1 MRGKQGNLLNKTG
14 RLIWSERIQKD
25 QIKFN
30 QLKNKV
36 SLTRSQSWNLMLVV
50 FKSVS
55 VRNES
60 ARKKLTTTK
69 ENQSQELIM
78 NDFQNFVLTFV

>member
-1 MRGKQGNLLNKTG
+1 MRGKQGNLLKKTG
-14 RLIWSERIQKD
+14 RLIWSEKIQKD

-50 FKSVS
+50 IKSVS

>member
-50 FKSVS
+50 IKSVS

>member
-14 RLIWSERIQKD
+14 RLIWSEKIQKD

-50 FKSVS
+50 IKSVS

>member
-1 MRGKQGNLLNKTG
+1 MTPTYVSLNSK
-14 RLIWSERIQKD
+14 
-25 QIKFN
+25 KFN

-50 FKSVS
+50 IKSVS

>member
-36 SLTRSQSWNLMLVV
+36 SPTRSQSWNLMLVV
-50 FKSVS
+50 IKSVS

>member
-14 RLIWSERIQKD
+14 RLIWSEKIQKD

-50 FKSVS
+50 IKSVS
-55 VRNES
+55 VRNEF

>member
-1 MRGKQGNLLNKTG
+1 
-14 RLIWSERIQKD
+14 
-25 QIKFN
+25 
-30 QLKNKV
+30 
-36 SLTRSQSWNLMLVV
+36 MLVV
-50 FKSVS
+50 IKSVS

>member
-14 RLIWSERIQKD
+14 RLIWSEKIQKD

-50 FKSVS
+50 IKSVS

-60 ARKKLTTTK
+60 ARKK
-69 ENQSQELIM
+69 
-78 NDFQNFVLTFV
+78 